1 MQYAIE
7 ESESFHSIQISSKK
21 SPGALSYAQHTEFSG
36 FSLFSLTASA
46 LFDPPERP
54 TSRKSSTNHYFSHDP
69 RHVNN
74 GSISELLSKCLLSSE
89 IRQNPPMCTFVVKTW
104 KFKELLSHD
113 SSVFRKVCIAK
124 IPNSFLKFQDFH
136 GIATDRRIE
145 PFSLERRHLQG
156 TGIQL
161 EIRPVIHMARS
172 CKFTMKTKQ
181 NCILLD
187 GFLEVKNLI
196 RCESGI

>member
-1 MQYAIE
+1 MCT
-7 ESESFHSIQISSKK
+7 FVVKTWK
-21 SPGALSYAQHTEFSG
+21 F
-36 FSLFSLTASA
+36 
-46 LFDPPERP
+46 
-54 TSRKSSTNHYFSHDP
+54 K
-69 RHVNN
+69 
-74 GSISELLSKCLLSSE
+74 ELLSHDSSVFRRVCIAKIPNSFLKFQDFHGIATDRRIEPFSLSE

-113 SSVFRKVCIAK
+113 SSVFRRVCIAK